1 MRIIDRH
8 ICRAIVSHALLALAV
23 FTFIFFVPQ
32 MARIMELVA
41 RHSAASRDIFKLFLS
56 AFPSVLTFTI
66 PMALLVGILIG
77 LGALS
82 ADSELIAMNATGM
95 GLRRLLVPVG
105 AVAVFAAAVTLCI
118 TLWLAPISVR
128 RYRSS
133 SELLRTG
140 QASSAIQPRVF
151 DERFPHMVLYVQ
163 DVSAAAT
170 HWTGIFLV
178 ESDPDDVSRLTV
190 AKDAIVIADSDQG
203 KLELHLN
210 DGSTHES
217 SISNAGNYTLSAF
230 GQRDLSVAV
239 GDDSGAPRTL
249 EFINSEL
256 PLTVLAA
263 KRGADARAAEIEIHR
278 RLSLPAACLAL
289 PLMALPLAAR
299 PRRGSRAGGFLLALV
314 LICGY
319 YVIFTMGAGLA
330 RDGLLPAW
338 LGMWAANIAA
348 AGVGLA
354 MLPGI
359 SKMPDT
365 SLASRILNR
374 IAFRRGPEETEALV
388 PNGAGADSAQ
398 TRSRPGARPRGGL
411 LAWRLRPAGGK
422 FPQLIDF
429 YLLRNFVFYFAMLLV
444 GFLVLFEAFN
454 FFELLDDIA
463 QHRVPTVDVLSF
475 FVYLSVYLFY
485 QLAPVACVIGVL
497 VTLGIMAKNNELVA
511 LKAAGVSLYR
521 VALPLVAAG
530 LFLAAGL
537 VTLDSDYLPYANQR
551 QDALRNQIQGR
562 PAQTFYQ
569 PQRSWIVGDDSRV
582 YNYQLFDPDHSL
594 FGRLN
599 IYELDPATFALR
611 RRIYA
616 DRARWLPDDRTWLLS
631 AGWVRNFSRTGV
643 VSYVPFSEQEFPDL
657 REPPNYFN
665 REVRQGHQMNWTE
678 LRRYI
683 NDLARA
689 GFDVARLSVELH
701 RKLAFPLIAPI
712 VMLLAVPFSLA
723 VGTRGAVGGLAV
735 GVGLAVVYWAA
746 AALLEALGAVGQLPP
761 MMAAWAP
768 DAAFLFVALYFFLKM
783 PT

>member
-8 ICRAIVSHALLALAV
+8 ICRAIVSHALLGLAV
-23 FTFIFFVPQ
+23 FTFVFFVPQ

-41 RHSAASRDIFKLFLS
+41 RHSAPLTEILKLFLS

-66 PMALLVGILIG
+66 PMGLLIGILIG
-77 LGALS
+77 LGSLS
-82 ADSELIAMNATGM
+82 SDSELIAMNATGM

-105 AVAVFAAAVTLCI
+105 AVALCFAGITLCM
-118 TLWLAPISVR
+118 TVWLGPFATH
-128 RYRSS
+128 RYRSA

-140 QASSAIQPRVF
+140 QASFEIQPRVF
-151 DERFPHMVLYVQ
+151 DERFPHLVLYVR

-170 HWTGIFLV
+170 RWSGIFLA
-178 ESDPDDVSRLTV
+178 ESDPNDVSRLTV
-190 AKDAIVIADSDQG
+190 AKNAIVIADRNQG

-210 DGSTHES
+210 DGSMHES
-217 SISNAGNYTLSAF
+217 SISDAGNYTLSAF
-230 GQRDLSVAV
+230 GQRDLTVAV
-239 GDDSGAPRTL
+239 GDDSAPRSL
-249 EFINSEL
+249 A
-256 PLTVLAA
+256 LTNAEISLRALLA
-263 KRGADARAAEIEIHR
+263 KGGAEARAARIEIHR
-278 RLSLPAACLAL
+278 RLVFPVACLAL

-299 PRRGSRAGGFLLALV
+299 PRRGSRSGGFLLALL

-319 YVIFTMGAGLA
+319 YVIFTVGAGLA

-338 LGMWAANIAA
+338 LGIWAANIAA
-348 AGVGLA
+348 ATTGLA

-359 SKMPDT
+359 SKM
-365 SLASRILNR
+365 SERGLAGRILDR
-374 IAFRRGPEETEALV
+374 ASFWRQPQAESSADAQADT
-388 PNGAGADSAQ
+388 GAV
-398 TRSRPGARPRGGL
+398 ARPRGGL
-411 LAWRLRPAGGK
+411 LAWRLRPGGSR

-429 YLLRNFVFYFAMLLV
+429 YLLRNFLFYFGMLLV

-463 QHRVPTVDVLSF
+463 QHRVPLIDVLTF
-475 FVYLSVYLFY
+475 FLYLSVYLFY
-485 QLAPVACVIGVL
+485 QLAPLACVVAVL
-497 VTLGIMAKNNELVA
+497 VTLGIMAKNNELIA

-521 VALPLVAAG
+521 VALPLVVAG
-530 LFLAAGL
+530 LCLAAGL
-537 VTLDSDYLPYANQR
+537 VMLDDAYLPYANQR

-569 PQRSWIVGDDSRV
+569 PQRSWILGDDSRV

-599 IYELDPATFALR
+599 IYELDPDTFALR

-616 DRARWLPDDRTWLLS
+616 ERARWLPEDQNWALS
-631 AGWVRNFSRTGV
+631 SGWVRSFSRTGV
-643 VSYVPFSEQEFPDL
+643 ASYTSFKEQTFAEL
-657 REPPNYFN
+657 REQPSYFN
-665 REVRQGHQMNWTE
+665 REVRQGHQMNWQE

-683 NDLARA
+683 NELARA

-723 VGTRGAVGGLAV
+723 VGSRGAVGGLAL
-735 GVGLAVVYWAA
+735 GVGIAVIYWAA

-761 MMAAWAP
+761 VMAAWTP
-768 DAAFLFVALYFFLKM
+768 DAAFFFVALYFFLKM

>member
-8 ICRAIVSHALLALAV
+8 ICRAIVSHALLGLAV

-41 RHSAASRDIFKLFLS
+41 RHSAPLTEILKLFLS

-66 PMALLVGILIG
+66 PMGLLIGVLIG

-82 ADSELIAMNATGM
+82 SDSELIAMNATGM
-95 GLRRLLVPVG
+95 GLRRLLIPVG
-105 AVAVFAAAVTLCI
+105 AVAVFAGAITLCI
-118 TLWLAPISVR
+118 TLWLGPFSVH
-128 RYRSS
+128 RYRAA

-140 QASSAIQPRVF
+140 QASFQIQPRVF
-151 DERFPHMVLYVQ
+151 DERFPHLVLYVQ

-170 HWTGIFLV
+170 HWSGIFLV
-178 ESDPDDVSRLTV
+178 ESDPGDVSRLTV
-190 AKDAIVIADSDQG
+190 AKDAIVIADREQG

-210 DGSTHES
+210 DGSMHES
-217 SISNAGNYTLSAF
+217 SIGNAGNYTLSVF

-239 GDDSGAPRTL
+239 GDDSAPRSL
-249 EFINSEL
+249 ALSNAEI
-256 PLTVLAA
+256 PLSALMA
-263 KRGADARAAEIEIHR
+263 KAGADARAASIEIHR
-278 RLSLPAACLAL
+278 RLVFPVACLAL

-299 PRRGSRAGGFLLALV
+299 PRRGSRSGGFLLALL

-319 YVIFTMGAGLA
+319 YVIFTVGAGLA

-338 LGMWAANIAA
+338 LGLWAANISA
-348 AGVGLA
+348 AGLGLA

-359 SKMPDT
+359 SRMPE
-365 SLASRILNR
+365 SGVASRILNR
-374 IAFRRGPEETEALV
+374 FSFWRQPKVESPAAGEAG
-388 PNGAGADSAQ
+388 NGAVA
-398 TRSRPGARPRGGL
+398 RSRGGL
-411 LAWRLRPAGGK
+411 LAWRLRPAGGS

-429 YLLRNFVFYFAMLLV
+429 YLLRNFLFYFGMLLV

-463 QHRVPTVDVLSF
+463 QHRVPLIDVLTF
-475 FVYLSVYLFY
+475 FLYLSVYLFY
-485 QLAPVACVIGVL
+485 QLAPLACVVAVL

-521 VALPLVAAG
+521 VALPLVVAG
-530 LFLAAGL
+530 LCLAAGL
-537 VTLDSDYLPYANQR
+537 VMLDNGYLPYANQR

-569 PQRSWIVGDDSRV
+569 PLRSWILGDDSRV

-616 DRARWLPDDRTWLLS
+616 ERARWQPEERDWVLS
-631 AGWVRNFSRTGV
+631 SGWVRSFSHTGV
-643 VSYVPFSEQEFPDL
+643 ASYAPFTEQTFSEL
-657 REPPNYFN
+657 REPPSYFN
-665 REVRQGHQMNWTE
+665 REVRQGHQMNWQE

-683 NDLARA
+683 NELARA

-723 VGTRGAVGGLAV
+723 VGSRGAVGGLAM
-735 GVGLAVVYWAA
+735 GVGIAVIYWAA

-761 MMAAWAP
+761 VMAAWTP
-768 DAAFLFVALYFFLKM
+768 DAAFFFVALYFFLKM